1 MRLKIGPDHF
11 KRFEKDVAH
20 DPEVTDIKDFINLV
34 FPQHEKN
41 IWEMKK
47 DNIDLLGFIDSYFH
61 FKEFQA
67 KENIMEQMDS
77 KKRQDLVDY

>member
-1 MRLKIGPDHF
+1 M
-11 KRFEKDVAH
+11 E
-20 DPEVTDIKDFINLV
+20 FIDLV

-41 IWEMKK
+41 VWEMKK
-47 DNIDLLGFIDSYFH
+47 DNIDLLAFIDSYFH

-77 KKRQDLVDY
+77 KKR